1 MKAGGKKAGKG
12 TGGRKGAT
20 KRKAAVAPSEDFRA
34 VSGFQWDA
42 KTSAAAVGL
51 AEGKTQQEVAN
62 EIGVTDRT
70 IRNWLAET
78 EFAVEVDRLSLMVGI
93 ASRAERLRLAQ
104 RVVRQKSE
112 GGLIV
117 TDKDLLD
124 WVKFAQSETDGAKLD
139 LTALAAAFGQAETPV
154 ADGGQAGSGKTQV

>member
-1 MKAGGKKAGKG
+1 MATRKASKKTAGKG
-12 TGGRKGAT
+12 DAKPKKAT
-20 KRKAAVAPSEDFRA
+20 QKPAEDFRS
-34 VSGFQWDA
+34 VSAFGWDE

-51 AEGKTQQEVAN
+51 AEGKTQQEVAA

-78 EFAVEVDRLSLMVGI
+78 EFALEVDRLSLMVGI

-112 GGLIV
+112 GGMIV
-117 TDKDLLD
+117 TFKDLLE
-124 WVKFAQSETDGAKLD
+124 WLKYAQSETDGIKLD
-139 LTALAAAFGQAETPV
+139 LAAFAAAFGQDETPV
-154 ADGGQAGSGKTQV
+154 ADGGQAGSGDA